1 MIRILFPLVPAL
13 VAFGPLFIVMGLQP
27 SGMIWVAY
35 VGAMMTYVG
44 VLCVFGLLCSRVR
57 ELKRLNAQPAHDKE

>member
-27 SGMIWVAY
+27 SGMMWVAY
-35 VGAMMTYVG
+35 VGAMMTSVG
-44 VLCVFGLLCSRVR
+44 VLCVFGLQVR
-57 ELKRLNAQPAHDKE
+57 ELQRLNAQTAHDKE

>member
-27 SGMIWVAY
+27 SGMMWVAY
-35 VGAMMTYVG
+35 VGATMTSVG
-44 VLCVFGLLCSRVR
+44 MLCLFGLQVR
-57 ELKRLNAQPAHDKE
+57 QLQRLNAQTALDKE

>member
-27 SGMIWVAY
+27 SGMMWVAY
-35 VGAMMTYVG
+35 VGAMMTSVG
-44 VLCVFGLLCSRVR
+44 GSCVFGLQVR
-57 ELKRLNAQPAHDKE
+57 ELQRLNAQTAHDKE

>member
-27 SGMIWVAY
+27 SGMMWVAY
-35 VGAMMTYVG
+35 VGAMMTSVG
-44 VLCVFGLLCSRVR
+44 VLCVFGLQVR
-57 ELKRLNAQPAHDKE
+57 ELQRINAQTAHDKK

>member
-27 SGMIWVAY
+27 SGMMWVAD
-35 VGAMMTYVG
+35 VGAMMTSVG
-44 VLCVFGLLCSRVR
+44 VLCVFGLQVR
-57 ELKRLNAQPAHDKE
+57 ELQRLNAQTAHDKE